1 MDLQLFAERT
11 EEPTPRRLT
20 KAREEGRVARSH
32 DLVAGIGLVAA
43 TLALRGLGASA
54 VAQVA
59 GGMTGAFENLSPAEL
74 TPESTGALLLDWSLV
89 LLRTVLPITLALIAI
104 GVVVGALQTQFIFTL
119 RALVP
124 RFQTLNPIT
133 GLTRI
138 FSLRTLTEVLKGLI
152 KAVAIGYIAYRKVL
166 DLVPQFPNLMA
177 QNVPAGV
184 AAVADMLLDVMLAVG
199 IAFLAVGILDYAYQY
214 WEFRRSLRMTKQEV
228 KQEYREQEG
237 APELKSRQRQRMRE
251 LAMRRRALKEVP
263 NADVVVTNPTHFAVA
278 LKYNAAEDAAPRVVA
293 KGADLLAQEIKK
305 IARAHDV
312 PMVEN
317 RALARGL
324 YYDVE
329 VGRLIPPEYYQAVA
343 EVLAFVYNLRRQ
355 SRQAGQER

>member
-20 KAREEGRVARSH
+20 KAREEGRVARSN
-32 DLVAGIGLVAA
+32 DLVAGVGLVAA
-43 TLALRGLGASA
+43 TLALRGLGAAA
-54 VAQVA
+54 VQNMA
-59 GGMTGAFENLSPAEL
+59 GGMTGAFGSLMATDL
-74 TPESTGALLLDWSLV
+74 TPESTLALLQDSALLVLRTILPFALV
-89 LLRTVLPITLALIAI
+89 LLAI
-104 GVVVGALQTQFIFTL
+104 GVAVGTLQTRFIFTL

-124 RFQTLNPIT
+124 KFSALNPIT

-138 FSLRTLTEVLKGLI
+138 FSLRTLTELIKGLL
-152 KAVAIGYIAYRKVL
+152 KLVAIGYIAYRKVVG
-166 DLVPQFPNLMA
+166 LVPQFPNLMA
-177 QNVPAGV
+177 QPVRVGLTAL
-184 AAVADMLLDVMLAVG
+184 ADMVLDVMLAVG
-199 IAFLAVGILDYAYQY
+199 FAFLVIGLLDYGYQY
-214 WEFRRSLRMTKQEV
+214 WEFRRSMRMTKQEV
-228 KQEYREQEG
+228 KQEHREQEG
-237 APELKSRQRQRMRE
+237 APELKSKQRQRQRE

-263 NADVVVTNPTHFAVA
+263 KADVVVTNPTHFAVA
-278 LKYNAAEDAAPRVVA
+278 LKYDAAEAAAPRVVA

-312 PMVEN
+312 PLVEN

-355 SRQAGQER
+355 NRQSAPEE